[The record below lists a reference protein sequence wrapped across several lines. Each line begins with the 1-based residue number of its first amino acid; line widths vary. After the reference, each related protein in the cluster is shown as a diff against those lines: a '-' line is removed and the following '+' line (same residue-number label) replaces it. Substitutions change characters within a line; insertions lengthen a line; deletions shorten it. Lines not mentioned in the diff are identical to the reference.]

1 MDEPSSN
8 DFVYIDSTKL
18 SIPAKDAMANDLK
31 NLLITVKEQKEK
43 LYNLSISPNFK
54 RVEET
59 HKPEIDKIT
68 NEVIFKLQNKLDSM
82 LTAFKLLGMSG
93 GGFMSKIFGTTGTK
107 ISLSDMEMLLSN
119 LEESTSSEFKKF
131 NSLISMISTYMM
143 SVDKNDIE
151 KSNMLLDLILTKLET
166 FNSITNEIV
175 SIIKQYNK
183 SGGGSRRT
191 NARRTK
197 RTTKRATKRSAH
209 AKRTKRRL

>member
-1 MDEPSSN
+1 MPTSS
-8 DFVYIDSTKL
+8 DFVDIDPTML
-18 SIPAKDAMANDLK
+18 SIPAKDLIVTNFK
-31 NLLITVKEQKEK
+31 KLLSTIKEQNEK
-43 LYNLSISPNFK
+43 LYNFTVSPDFK
-54 RVEET
+54 RIDQT

-119 LEESTSSEFKKF
+119 LEDSMSDEFKKF
-131 NSLISMISTYMM
+131 NSLLSMIVAYTV
-143 SVDKNDIE
+143 SVEKNDIE

-183 SGGGSRRT
+183 SGGSRRT
-191 NARRTK
+191 NAKRTK
-197 RTTKRATKRSAH
+197 RTTKRATKRA
-209 AKRTKRRL
+209 TKRRL

>member
-31 NLLITVKEQKEK
+31 NLLSTVKEQKEK

-107 ISLSDMEMLLSN
+107 ISFSDMEMLLSN

-131 NSLISMISTYMM
+131 NSLISMISTYTM

-183 SGGGSRRT
+183 SGGSRRT

>member
-18 SIPAKDAMANDLK
+18 SIPAKDAIASDLK
-31 NLLITVKEQKEK
+31 NLLSTVKQQKEK
-43 LYNLSISPNFK
+43 LYNFSVSPNFK
-54 RVEET
+54 RVEEA
-59 HKPEIDKIT
+59 HKPEMDRIT
-68 NEVIFKLQNKLDSM
+68 NGVILKLQDKLDSM
-82 LTAFKLLGMSG
+82 LTAFKLLGMRG
-93 GGFMSKIFGTTGTK
+93 GGLMSKLFGTSGTK
-107 ISLSDMEMLLSN
+107 IPLSDMEMLLSN

-131 NSLISMISTYMM
+131 NSLISMISTYTM

-183 SGGGSRRT
+183 SGGSKSKT
-191 NARRTK
+191 AKHTK
-197 RTTKRATKRSAH
+197 RTKRATKR
-209 AKRTKRRL
+209 TKRRL

>member
-31 NLLITVKEQKEK
+31 NLLSTVKEQKEK

-131 NSLISMISTYMM
+131 NSLISMISTYTM

-183 SGGGSRRT
+183 SGGSRRT
-191 NARRTK
+191 NAKRTK
-197 RTTKRATKRSAH
+197 RTTKRATKRA
-209 AKRTKRRL
+209 TKRRL

>member
-31 NLLITVKEQKEK
+31 NLLSTVKEQKEK

-119 LEESTSSEFKKF
+119 LEDSTSSEFKKF
-131 NSLISMISTYMM
+131 NSLISMISTYTM

-183 SGGGSRRT
+183 SGGSRRT
-191 NARRTK
+191 NAKRTK
-197 RTTKRATKRSAH
+197 RTTKRSAH
-209 AKRTKRRL
+209 AKRATKRRL

>member
-31 NLLITVKEQKEK
+31 NLLSTVKEQKEK

-131 NSLISMISTYMM
+131 NSLISMISTYTM
-143 SVDKNDIE
+143 SVDKNDTE

-183 SGGGSRRT
+183 SGGSRRT
-191 NARRTK
+191 NAKRTK
-197 RTTKRATKRSAH
+197 RTTKRATKRA
-209 AKRTKRRL
+209 TKRRL